1 MHYLKVLTASG
12 IHPRGRNKG
21 ESKTG
26 SMLREVAE
34 VLVLSSHWLKKS
46 PIVDRVIFANFG
58 EAYLCYIFTE
68 VRRPVYA
75 KTHVRE

>member
-26 SMLREVAE
+26 SMLREVAK
-34 VLVLSSHWLKKS
+34 LSVPSSCRLKKS
-46 PIVDRVIFANFG
+46 PIVDR
-58 EAYLCYIFTE
+58 
-68 VRRPVYA
+68 
-75 KTHVRE
+75 